1 MRNILAI
8 LIVIAAFSVAGTSCK
23 KNDDNNNTTSVDSG
37 FVYLHLHT
45 NIDTN
50 EADYN
55 TVYTDA
61 NGRQI
66 SLSKAQLY
74 LSNIRMIK
82 TDGTQYAL
90 PNSVIIL
97 KDLETE
103 AYFLAKVPTGSYKS
117 IMFNVGLDATTN
129 AKTPTAA
136 DSALNH
142 PDMWFGSSAQPD
154 GYVFV
159 DLEGSVDTTAAGN
172 GSTALMQPFT
182 YKIGTNAHLN
192 TVTMPDHTP
201 VYSIA
206 KDESQF
212 VHIII
217 DYSKL
222 LNGVPLNNSANLS
235 VKTAAD
241 NNSAVSNTISNNVP
255 SMFRYEE

>member
-1 MRNILAI
+1 MKSILTILA
-8 LIVIAAFSVAGTSCK
+8 VIAALSFVGTSCK
-23 KNDDNNNTTSVDSG
+23 KSNDNNTNSVDSG
-37 FVYLHLHT
+37 SLYIHLHT

-50 EADYN
+50 EVDGYG

-74 LSNIRMIK
+74 LSNIRLIK

-90 PNSVIIL
+90 PSTMIVL

-103 AYFLAKVPTGSYKS
+103 SYFLAKVPTGTYKS

-142 PDMWFGSSAQPD
+142 SDMWFGASAQPD

-159 DLEGSVDTTAAGN
+159 DLEGNVDTTAAGN
-172 GSTALMQPFT
+172 GSTALMQPFI
-182 YKIGTNAHLN
+182 YRIGTNGHLN

-201 VYSIA
+201 VYSVA

-212 VHIII
+212 VHIIV

-222 LNGVPLNNSANLS
+222 LNGVLLNNSTNLS

-241 NNSAVSNTISNNVP
+241 NNTALSNTVSSNVP